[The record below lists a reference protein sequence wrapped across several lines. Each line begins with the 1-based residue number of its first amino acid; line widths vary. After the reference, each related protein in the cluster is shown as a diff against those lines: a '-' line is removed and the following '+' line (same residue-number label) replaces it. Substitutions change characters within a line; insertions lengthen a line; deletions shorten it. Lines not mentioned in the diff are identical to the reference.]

1 MASFGAAFES
11 QKVSN
16 KFIDFSIKDCPKG
29 FLALV
34 YLANGAQSLS
44 LTNKQKL
51 VEALGVDYLTPKFTC
66 GFENNATGL
75 EKLIAL
81 VKFDFVG
88 YYRNQLKS
96 DNLLN
101 SVLSQDAI
109 SFVTKFTEAIANNK
123 EAVAKNF
130 TLSEVFSYVWRL
142 FDQKAVSTNALKTSK
157 ASDCKVE
164 QAIFVEDNLILDNFK
179 RQLKMLNSSSIFGDQ
194 RY

>member
-1 MASFGAAFES
+1 MSFASAFES
-11 QKVSN
+11 PKISN
-16 KFIDFSIKDCPKG
+16 KFVDSCIKECPKS

-34 YLANGAQSLS
+34 HLTHGAQSLS

-51 VEALGVDYLTPKFTC
+51 IEALGVDYMTPKFIC
-66 GFENNATGL
+66 GFENNAAGL
-75 EKLIAL
+75 EKLINV

-101 SVLSQDAI
+101 SVLIQDAI
-109 SFVTKFTEAIANNK
+109 SFVKKATEAIANNK
-123 EAVAKNF
+123 DIITKQF

-142 FDQKAVSTNALKTSK
+142 FGQKSMPANALKTSK
-157 ASDCKVE
+157 TSDCKVE
-164 QAIFVEDNLILDNFK
+164 QSIFSEDNLILDNFK
-179 RQLKMLNSSSIFGDQ
+179 RQLSMLSSSNIFGDQ